1 MAEAT
6 DLFDLAAE
14 WLACL
19 EAAVA
24 STPGG
29 AISETWV
36 SADPPVIDCAPML
49 SVHTT
54 GDVEAP
60 TNPTGPL
67 QDGQRPTLF
76 AVHFIGLVATVIRC
90 APVVQENGTAPT
102 TVEKET
108 AANQTMSDLWACLNF
123 TRQMHR
129 KGLLFASPS
138 GKRELFIDP
147 QVVVPS
153 SGGAVGWAIPIR
165 VQLDGYSIG
174 S

>member
-1 MAEAT
+1 MAAT

-29 AISETWV
+29 AIADAWV
-36 SADPPVIDCAPML
+36 SSDPPAIDCAPML
-49 SVHTT
+49 AVHTV
-54 GDVEAP
+54 GVVEAP
-60 TNPTGPL
+60 TSPTGPL
-67 QDGQRPTLF
+67 VDGQRPKLF
-76 AVHFIGLVATVIRC
+76 AVHFVGLAATVIRC
-90 APVVQENGTAPT
+90 APTQDQQGRPPT
-102 TVEKET
+102 DVAKET
-108 AANQTMSDLWACLNF
+108 AANQTMSDLWACLNW

-129 KGLLFASPS
+129 KEELFASPS

-153 SGGAVGWAIPIR
+153 SGGAVGWVIPIR